1 MAGAAYGHGVTT
13 HPDTSARRPHLTRLL
28 AAAVMVP
35 LLVGAAPGPDA
46 SAAGPARPAAS
57 ASAAL
62 PGAELGSVTWS
73 QTLAR
78 GLTHHQLQLGTTTA
92 PAAWTVQLVLPSS
105 ADGVKDAPVGS
116 EAAARAAADRL
127 TAAGFD
133 ARVEHV
139 LSPETI
145 GGGGELGY
153 RVRVGS
159 AADKSEADALLRR
172 VRDAGFTAS
181 SWFTGW
187 DGPAALPGVNGPVR
201 VNVLTLDPRRFQGS
215 VAAEHGPDLERPET
229 TSELAADAL
238 AGVNGGFFVH
248 GAEHGAPGDPAGAA
262 VSDGKI
268 LSESVGDRPALVID
282 HRSGRARVERLRW
295 EGTVAAGGSRVTLD
309 GINRVP
315 GKIRNCGGLGDDPTD
330 APVHDVT
337 CTDADELVAFTPEF
351 GASTPEGEG
360 LEVVLDH
367 AGHVVE
373 VREVRG
379 TALAEGQR
387 SLQATGDAVPA
398 LRALAAAPSTVR
410 VDQRYI
416 QEDGRTLRMTPH
428 TQVLNGGPELVRD
441 GALHVTTARDGM
453 VQPAD
458 PGAQYGW
465 THQRNPRTIAGV
477 DAQGR
482 LLMVTVDGR
491 QEDSWGM
498 SVAEAADL
506 ARQLGMVDAVNLD
519 GGGSTA
525 MVVGGELVNA
535 PSGAEERPVGD
546 ALVFRAR

>member
-1 MAGAAYGHGVTT
+1 MNTYRTA
-13 HPDTSARRPHLTRLL
+13 SARRPHLTRLL
-28 AAAVMVP
+28 AAAVAVP
-35 LLVGAAPGPDA
+35 LLVGAAPAPADP
-46 SAAGPARPAAS
+46 AAGPARPAVSTS
-57 ASAAL
+57 AVL
-62 PGAELGSVTWS
+62 PGEDLGTVTGS

-92 PAAWTVQLVLPSS
+92 PAAWTVQLVLPS
-105 ADGVKDAPVGS
+105 ATEGVKNAPVGS
-116 EAAARAAADRL
+116 EAVAQATADRL

-145 GGGGELGY
+145 GGGGDLGY
-153 RVRVGS
+153 RVRVG
-159 AADKSEADALLRR
+159 AAKDKAGADALLRR
-172 VRDAGFTAS
+172 VRAAGFTAS

-187 DGPAALPGVNGPVR
+187 DGPAALPGVDGPVR

-215 VAAEHGPDLERPET
+215 VTAEHGPDLEHPEA

-238 AGVNGGFFVH
+238 AGVNGGFFVY
-248 GAEHGAPGDPAGAA
+248 GAAHGAPGDPAGVAA
-262 VSDGKI
+262 YNGKI

-295 EGTVAAGGSRVTLD
+295 EGTAAAGGTRLTLD
-309 GINRVP
+309 GVNRVP
-315 GKIRNCGGLGDDPTD
+315 GKIRNCGGLEDSPTD

-337 CTDADELVAFTPEF
+337 CTDTDELVAFTPEF
-351 GASTPEGEG
+351 GASTPEGDG

-367 AGHVVE
+367 AGRVVE
-373 VREVRG
+373 VREQRG
-379 TALAEGQR
+379 TALAAGQR
-387 SLQATGDAVPA
+387 SLQATGEAVAA
-398 LRALAAAPSTVR
+398 LRALAAAPSAIR
-410 VDQRYI
+410 VDQRYV

-441 GALHVTTARDGM
+441 GALHVTAARDGM

-482 LLMVTVDGR
+482 LLVVTVDGR

-506 ARQLGMVDAVNLD
+506 ARRLGMVDAVNLD
-519 GGGSTA
+519 GGGSTT

-535 PSGAEERPVGD
+535 PSGATERAVGD